1 VSSGEDHS
9 FGSNVAPTRPNIGL
23 VALVGRGAWTGSA
36 HRPPP
41 VGVGRSLG
49 AVAAAAALPGLG
61 HVLLGRRRTGVR
73 VMAIFLGGLG
83 VLALVAL
90 SLGRAGLLRS
100 LVSPGVLVT
109 VTVACV
115 LIMIAWMAVIMW
127 TFAATDPRTRSIRDQ
142 VIGASVAAALCVGV
156 AIPLGATAELA
167 NTQRTLLD
175 QVFSPGPAPAAA
187 GGPAAAGPVLP
198 SRLNVLLL
206 GSDAGPDRTGAR
218 TDTMIVASLDTR
230 TAATTLFALPR
241 NIEHAPFPPG
251 SPAAARFPDGFHNP
265 RSPTS
270 GDFLLNNVAEY
281 GRAHPQLAPAGPTA
295 DRGLNLLMSSISTM
309 LGLPM
314 HHYVTVSME
323 GLAALIDALGG
334 VTVDVG
340 PEPLPIGG
348 VTYSG
353 RHVSPDGYLPAGVQH
368 LDGDQA
374 LWYARSRRNS
384 DDYDRMGRQRC
395 LISALLAQKSPADV
409 VTHFQAVA
417 GATAASVT
425 TSIPRPL
432 LPALL
437 ALADE
442 HRPVLR
448 SVSFD
453 PDLPDPGTARGR
465 FTPADPDIPFMRRVV
480 RAALAPPVVP
490 APASPPVVPA
500 PSPSP
505 SAAARAPTSA
515 PTAVPAPVTV
525 PSTCGAA
532 A

>member
-1 VSSGEDHS
+1 MG
-9 FGSNVAPTRPNIGL
+9 
-23 VALVGRGAWTGSA
+23 
-36 HRPPP
+36 
-41 VGVGRSLG
+41 
-49 AVAAAAALPGLG
+49 
-61 HVLLGRRRTGVR
+61 
-73 VMAIFLGGLG
+73 IFLGG
-83 VLALVAL
+83 VAALALVAL
-90 SLGRAGLLRS
+90 GLGRGGLLRG

-109 VTVACV
+109 ITVACV
-115 LIMIAWMAVIMW
+115 LLMIAWMAVIMW
-127 TFAATDPRTRSIRDQ
+127 TFAATDPRTRGTRDQ
-142 VIGASVAAALCVGV
+142 VVGAAVAGALCLGV
-156 AIPLGATAELA
+156 AVPLGAAADLA
-167 NTQRTLLD
+167 NTQRILLD
-175 QVFSPGPAPAAA
+175 QVFPTVPAPT
-187 GGPAAAGPVLP
+187 GPGVAPAVTVLP
-198 SRLNVLLL
+198 QRINVLLL

-265 RSPTS
+265 RAPTS

-281 GRAHPQLAPAGPTA
+281 GRGHPQLTPAGPTT

-309 LGLPM
+309 LGIPLQ
-314 HHYVTVSME
+314 HYVTVSMD

-340 PEPLPIGG
+340 PHPLPIGG

-353 RHVSPDGYLPAGVQH
+353 RHVTPDGYVPAGVQH
-368 LDGDQA
+368 LDGQQA

-417 GATAASVT
+417 AVTAASVT
-425 TSIPRPL
+425 TSIPRSL

-437 ALADE
+437 ALTDE
-442 HRPVLR
+442 HRPTLR

-453 PDLPDPGTARGR
+453 PDLRDPGTARGR
-465 FTPADPDIPFMRRVV
+465 FDPADPDFPFMRRVV
-480 RAALAPPVVP
+480 RAALAP
-490 APASPPVVPA
+490 AVVPA
-500 PSPSP
+500 PSPVPVVPPPGPGAAPSP
-505 SAAARAPTSA
+505 T
-515 PTAVPAPVTV
+515 PTAVPTPVTV
-525 PSTCGAA
+525 PSTCGNAA
-532 A
+532 

>member
-1 VSSGEDHS
+1 M
-9 FGSNVAPTRPNIGL
+9 
-23 VALVGRGAWTGSA
+23 ALVGRRAWTGSGA
-36 HRPPP
+36 RPRP

-49 AVAAAAALPGLG
+49 AIAASAAVPGLG
-61 HVLLGRRRTGVR
+61 HVLLGRRRTGIR
-73 VMAIFLGGLG
+73 VMAIFLGGVAALG
-83 VLALVAL
+83 LVAL
-90 SLGRAGLLRS
+90 GLGRGGLLRS
-100 LVSPGVLVT
+100 LVSPGVLVA
-109 VTVACV
+109 VTVVCV
-115 LIMIAWMAVIMW
+115 LLMIAWMVVIMW
-127 TFAATDPRTRSIRDQ
+127 TFVATDPRARSTRDQ
-142 VIGASVAAALCVGV
+142 VLGASLAAALCLGV
-156 AIPLGATAELA
+156 SVPLGAAADLA
-167 NTQRTLLD
+167 NTQRILLD
-175 QVFSPGPAPAAA
+175 QVFPAPPPPKTPGTA
-187 GGPAAAGPVLP
+187 PVVPVLP
-198 SRLNVLLL
+198 PRMNVLLL

-241 NIEHAPFPPG
+241 NIENAPFPPG
-251 SPAAARFPDGFHNP
+251 SPAAVRFPRGFHNP
-265 RSPTS
+265 RAPTS

-281 GRAHPQLAPAGPTA
+281 GRGHPQLTPAGPTS

-309 LGLPM
+309 LGIPV
-314 HHYVTVSME
+314 HHYVTVSMD

-340 PEPLPIGG
+340 PDPLPIGG

-353 RHVSPDGYLPAGVQH
+353 RHVTPDGYVPAGVQH

-417 GATAASVT
+417 AVTAASVT
-425 TSIPRPL
+425 TSIPRSL

-442 HRPVLR
+442 RRPVLR

-453 PDLPDPGTARGR
+453 PDLRDPGAERGR
-465 FTPADPDIPFMRRVV
+465 FDPADPDFPFMRRVV
-480 RAALAPPVVP
+480 RAALAPAVVP
-490 APASPPVVPA
+490 APVTTAPAPAVPA
-500 PSPSP
+500 PGSAASPSP
-505 SAAARAPTSA
+505 A
-515 PTAVPAPVTV
+515 AVPAPVAV
-525 PSTCGAA
+525 PSTCGDTA
-532 A
+532 